1 MMKAK
6 WKKYPFV
13 MITYRDHSG
22 DASFVTIE
30 KDMEQDSIL
39 LKTCGWLIKEDD
51 KRVFLVDTQTSE
63 GDFAGMSEII
73 SSCIV
78 ERVTLRKKL

>member
-1 MMKAK
+1 MTKPK

-39 LKTCGWLIKEDD
+39 LKTCGWLINEDD
-51 KRVFLVDTQTSE
+51 KRIFVVDTQTSD
-63 GDFAGMSEII
+63 GGFAGLSEII

>member
-1 MMKAK
+1 
-6 WKKYPFV
+6 

-51 KRVFLVDTQTSE
+51 KRIFVVDTQTSD
-63 GDFAGMSEII
+63 GGFAGLSEII

>member
-22 DASFVTIE
+22 DASFVSE

-63 GDFAGMSEII
+63 GDFAGLSEII

>member
-22 DASFVTIE
+22 DASIVSE
-30 KDMEQDSIL
+30 KDMEQASIL
-39 LKTCGWLIKEDD
+39 LKIVQGSL
-51 KRVFLVDTQTSE
+51 
-63 GDFAGMSEII
+63 GDWNQNESNA
-73 SSCIV
+73 V
-78 ERVTLRKKL
+78 PQ